1 MMVSIEPQYVAPANT
16 LSTPRQSLHGLIAMA
31 GLVAALGSSMALAA
45 VPTLPPNLN
54 AGAIG
59 NQFQQAQK
67 KKALSPPSTQ
77 PALTGQANKP
87 LTGKS
92 GGVKFLLRRVEFS
105 KSAFLTPQYLQSVAR
120 SYINK
125 EVTFADLRKLLN
137 TINAEYLKRG
147 ILSAQAILPPQKIH
161 DGLVKVQL
169 IEGKLGKVEIRRQNK
184 NAPPITAPG
193 FFTSRL
199 PLEKGQ
205 IVDDTSLAR
214 AIDYFNRTSNI
225 QLRAALQPGAQFGL
239 TNVLLYAQEPKR
251 VTMDFSVDNYGYPGT
266 GRLEGSESV
275 NLYSPLK
282 LDDQLNVYSVQS
294 QGAID
299 NSLVYSIPITS
310 FGTQVGISYANSQYT
325 IVNGPYENLDV
336 KGRSNF
342 FGVNLVQPLYVDKH
356 WLFDSGLQYGY
367 DVAHTLL
374 GGVDLGATAVNKWS
388 LGLTIDGSWTR
399 GAFSMVQTVL
409 YANGLAPP
417 NQTSHPFIYQGTF
430 YGYFNIV
437 PQVYASLLGGWQYT
451 PNNTITPD
459 ELFQVGGEYSVRGF
473 PTYVAAGNTGLFSQ
487 LELHY
492 QPVTFFDAY
501 GFFDQ
506 AYLWAPVPEYQRLQS
521 SGIGTKWTFTHI
533 LAQLLHKKLSLNDSL
548 SINVWAGFPF
558 NRVSPDQ
565 ENYELGAGMV
575 YQIGF

>member
-1 MMVSIEPQYVAPANT
+1 MMVPIEPQHVGPANT
-16 LSTPRQSLHGLIAMA
+16 LFASRRTIYRLFAGA
-31 GLVAALGSSMALAA
+31 GLFVSLGSSMALAA
-45 VPTLPPNLN
+45 APAIPPNLN

-59 NQFQQAQK
+59 NQFQQAREK
-67 KKALSPPSTQ
+67 KVLPPANTQ
-77 PALTGQANKP
+77 PALTGPTNKT
-87 LTGKS
+87 LTGKP

-105 KSAFLTPQYLQSVAR
+105 QSVFLTPQYLQSVAKP
-120 SYINK
+120 YLNK

-147 ILSAQAILPPQKIH
+147 LLSAQAILPPQKIRH
-161 DGLVKVQL
+161 GLVKVQL
-169 IEGKLGKVEIRRQNK
+169 IEGKLGKVEIRRPNQNV
-184 NAPPITAPG
+184 PPVTTPG

-205 IVDDTSLAR
+205 IVDDAGLAR

-225 QLRAALQPGAQFGL
+225 QLRAALQPGSQFGL

-266 GRLEGSESV
+266 GRLEGSESL
-275 NLYSPLK
+275 NIFSPLK
-282 LDDQLNVYSVQS
+282 LDDQLNMYSVQS

-299 NSLVYSIPITS
+299 NSLVYSIPVTS
-310 FGTQVGISYANSQYT
+310 FGTQVGVSYANSQYT

-342 FGVNLVQPLYVDKH
+342 FGVNLVQPLYVNKH
-356 WLFDSGLQYGY
+356 WLFDGGLQYGY
-367 DVAHTLL
+367 DVAHTLI
-374 GGVDLGATAVNKWS
+374 GGVDLGATSVNKWS
-388 LGLTIDGSWTR
+388 LGLTVDGTWTR

-417 NQTSHPFIYQGTF
+417 DQTSHPFIYQGTF
-430 YGYFNIV
+430 YGYFNIL
-437 PQVYASLLGGWQYT
+437 PQVYTSLFGGWQYT

-473 PTYVAAGNTGLFSQ
+473 PTYVTAGNTGLFSQ

-492 QPVTFFDAY
+492 QPVSFFDAY

-506 AYLWAPVPEYQRLQS
+506 AYMWAPVPEYQRLQS
-521 SGIGTKWTFTHI
+521 AGIGTKWTFTHI
-533 LAQLLHKKLSLNDSL
+533 LARLLHKKLSLSDSL

-558 NRVSPDQ
+558 NRVTPDQ
-565 ENYELGAGMV
+565 KNYELGAGMV